1 MKQTLLGLLL
11 LACVSP
17 FIYSQPLQRDY
28 KALHFSALVA
38 DGHNDVLLRV
48 MSGRDISHRTS
59 EGHSDL
65 VRLKEGGV
73 DVQVFSVWM
82 GPEYGSGSAFKRANQ
97 MIDSLESIV
106 QRNPEK
112 IAIARTAQEATE
124 LVKQN
129 KIAAVIGVEGGHPIE
144 DNLDY
149 LDQLYKR
156 GMRYMTLTWNNS
168 TSWATSGSDETKHS
182 ETLAHKGLN
191 EFGRQIV
198 RRMNDL
204 GVMVD
209 LSHVG
214 EQTFYD
220 AIATSTKPV
229 IVSHSSVYAIAP
241 HSRNLKDDEI
251 RALAKNG
258 GVMCI
263 NFYSGFID
271 STYERKVSEIRHSH
285 RALSDSVRRIYK
297 NEDHANDVID
307 SILAKEV
314 DAVRPPLSVLI
325 DHIDYVA
332 KLVGA
337 DYVGIGSDF
346 DGISAP
352 PMDMEDVTY
361 LPNITRELVK
371 RGYSDDDIRKIL
383 GGNFMRV
390 FATSCK

>member
-1 MKQTLLGLLL
+1 MKQTALFLFLLV
-11 LACVSP
+11 CIHS
-17 FIYSQPLQRDY
+17 FMYSQPLQRDY

-48 MSGRDISHRTS
+48 MSGRDISNRTV

-82 GPEYGSGSAFKRANQ
+82 GPEYGFGTAFKRANQ

-106 QRNPEK
+106 HRNSEK
-112 IAIARTAQEATE
+112 ISIARTASEATE
-124 LVKQN
+124 LVKQG

-144 DNLDY
+144 DSLAY

-168 TSWATSGSDETKHS
+168 TSWATSGSDEAKHS
-182 ETLAHKGLN
+182 ETLTHKGLN
-191 EFGRQIV
+191 EFGKQIV
-198 RRMNDL
+198 RRMNEL

-229 IVSHSSVYAIAP
+229 IVSHSSVYALAP
-241 HSRNLKDDEI
+241 HFRNLKDDEI
-251 RALAKNG
+251 RTLAKNG

-271 STYERKVSEIRHSH
+271 STYERRVSEIRHSH
-285 RALSDSVRRIYK
+285 RALSDSVRRVHK

-307 SILAKEV
+307 SILVKEV

-332 KLVGA
+332 KLVGV
-337 DYVGIGSDF
+337 DFVGIGSDF

-352 PMDMEDVTY
+352 PMEMEDVTC

-390 FATSCK
+390 FAANSR

>member
-1 MKQTLLGLLL
+1 M
-11 LACVSP
+11 
-17 FIYSQPLQRDY
+17 
-28 KALHFSALVA
+28 HFSALVA

-48 MSGRDISHRTS
+48 MSGRDISNRTT

-73 DVQVFSVWM
+73 GVQVFSVWM
-82 GPEYGSGSAFKRANQ
+82 GPEYGFGSAFKRANQ
-97 MIDSLESIV
+97 MIDSLESIAR
-106 QRNPEK
+106 RNPEK
-112 IAIARTAQEATE
+112 AAIARTASEASE
-124 LVKQN
+124 LVKKG
-129 KIAAVIGVEGGHPIE
+129 KIAAIIGVEGGHPIE

-168 TSWATSGSDETKHS
+168 TSWATSGNDETKHS

-191 EFGRQIV
+191 EFGKQIV
-198 RRMNDL
+198 HRMNDL

-220 AIATSTKPV
+220 AIAASTKPV
-229 IVSHSSVYAIAP
+229 IVSHSSVYALAP
-241 HSRNLKDDEI
+241 HFRNLKDDEI

-271 STYERKVSEIRHSH
+271 STYERRVSEIRHTH
-285 RALSDSVRRIYK
+285 RALSDSIRRVYK

-307 SILAKEV
+307 SILVKEV

-325 DHIDYVA
+325 DHIDYVV

-352 PMDMEDVTY
+352 PKEMEDVTC

-390 FATSCK
+390 FAANSK